1 MESPKTYQTYRMG
14 QEQVDAILS
23 WALPEKDYEPVFTVI
38 SSHTDDQKEKDRLLA
53 IGTAAI
59 KNKLLHLKRGLQAF
73 VKDNLDR
80 FGYVDINDS
89 MFYP

>member
-1 MESPKTYQTYRMG
+1 MESPKSTYHTSKPSCPGRCRR
-14 QEQVDAILS
+14 
-23 WALPEKDYEPVFTVI
+23 KDYEPVFTVI
-38 SSHTDDQKEKDRLLA
+38 SSHTDEQKEKDRLLA

-59 KNKLLHLKRGLQAF
+59 KNKLLHHKRGLQAY

-80 FGYVDINDS
+80 FGYVDINEN